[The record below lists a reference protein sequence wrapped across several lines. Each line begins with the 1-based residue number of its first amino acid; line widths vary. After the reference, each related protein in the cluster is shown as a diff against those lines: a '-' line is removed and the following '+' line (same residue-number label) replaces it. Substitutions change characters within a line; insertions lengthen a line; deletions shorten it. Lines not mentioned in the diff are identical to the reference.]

1 MSFNEPGMFTGSYSH
16 LAWGA
21 VFTLLLALGC
31 VWDLRTR
38 KIPNELVATILAA
51 GLLFAFFSPDVV
63 PALGRSLAGIAVG
76 FGIWIPFY
84 LAGAIGAGDVKFFA
98 AAGAWLG
105 PAATW
110 RAALI
115 AAVIGGVLAIIYLLL
130 EKRLVAV
137 LRRMALAASTRSLA
151 GVPDRSGVPGARHRP
166 LPYGVA
172 LALGAMVAAWFPGLS

>member
-1 MSFNEPGMFTGSYSH
+1 MFHESYAH

-21 VFTLLLALGC
+21 VFTLLLAVGC
-31 VWDLRTR
+31 VSDLRTR
-38 KIPNELVATILAA
+38 KIPNELVVTILVT
-51 GLLFAFFSPDVV
+51 GWLFALFSPDVV
-63 PALGRSLAGIAVG
+63 AALGWSVAGMGVG

-84 LAGAIGAGDVKFFA
+84 LAGVIGAGDVKFFS

-115 AAVIGGVLAIIYLLL
+115 AAVIGGVLAVIYLLL
-130 EKRLVAV
+130 EKRLSAV
-137 LRRMALAASTRSLA
+137 LRRIALGAASGSLA
-151 GVPDRSGVPGARHRP
+151 VIPEGPGATGARHRP

-172 LALGAMVAAWFPGLS
+172 LALGALFVAWFPALS

>member
-1 MSFNEPGMFTGSYSH
+1 MFTGSYTH

-21 VFTLLLALGC
+21 VFTLLLVVGC

-38 KIPNELVATILAA
+38 KIPNELVAIIL
-51 GLLFAFFSPDVV
+51 GMGWLFALYSYDVV
-63 PALGRSLAGIAVG
+63 PGLGRSLAGTAVG

-84 LAGAIGAGDVKFFA
+84 LAGAIGAGDVKFFS

-105 PAATW
+105 PGATW

-115 AAVIGGVLAIIYLLL
+115 AAVVGGVLAILYLLL
-130 EKRLVAV
+130 EKRLGVV
-137 LRRMALAASTRSLA
+137 LRRMALAASSGSLA
-151 GVPDRSGVPGARHRP
+151 GIPDRSRDPGATRRP

-172 LALGAMVAAWFPGLS
+172 LAIGTLVAAWFPGLS

>member
-1 MSFNEPGMFTGSYSH
+1 MFTGSYSH

-21 VFTLLLALGC
+21 VFTLLLGVGC

-38 KIPNELVATILAA
+38 KIPNELVAIILAT
-51 GLLFAFFSPDVV
+51 GLLFALFSPDLV
-63 PALGRSLAGIAVG
+63 PALGRSLAGTALG

-84 LAGAIGAGDVKFFA
+84 LFGVIGAGDVKFFS

-115 AAVIGGVLAIIYLLL
+115 AAVIGGVLAVIYLLL
-130 EKRLVAV
+130 EKRLGAV
-137 LRRMALAASTRSLA
+137 LRRLVLAASSGSLA
-151 GVPDRSGVPGARHRP
+151 VLPEGSGVSGARHRA

-172 LALGAMVAAWFPGLS
+172 LALGALVVAWFPGQS

>member
-1 MSFNEPGMFTGSYSH
+1 MFTGSYVH

-21 VFTLLLALGC
+21 VFTVLLIAGC

-38 KIPNELVATILAA
+38 KIPNELVAVILAT
-51 GLLFAFFSPDVV
+51 GWLFALYSPDIVR
-63 PALGRSLAGIAVG
+63 ALGLSLAGTAIG
-76 FGIWIPFY
+76 FAIWIAFY

-105 PAATW
+105 PGATW

-115 AAVIGGVLAIIYLLL
+115 AAVVGGVLAVAFLVI
-130 EKRLVAV
+130 EKRLGAV
-137 LRRMALAASTRSLA
+137 LRRMALAVSSRSVAVLA
-151 GVPDRSGVPGARHRP
+151 DQHRVPGVRQRQ

-172 LALGAMVAAWFPGLS
+172 LALGALVAAWFPGLS